1 MSNQF
6 IFPKPKN
13 WDTFEDIIC
22 DVFSR
27 KLNNRN
33 FQRFG
38 RGGQNQFGVDIVGVS
53 EGLVVGVQCKHFPN
67 GKITKTNITDEVKKA
82 DSFRPKLDEFYFVTS
97 AERDTEITSY
107 VYELSQKRK
116 TRGKFPIV
124 IKFWDDIY
132 DWLVD
137 YPDILYKHFTKYF
150 PLSELEVVE
159 GRFLENNK
167 STVVWPTNKEILDTQ
182 INKTMKGIATVDPY
196 SITLGVTTFDDLS
209 FDGFVDLSVP
219 LKKFLDN
226 KNYEVGFDQASKTL
240 SEVKN
245 IIYSSQYSKDLFVHL
260 QSRLP
265 YAVLLGWKF
274 RKVTGYSLKIFSS
287 EQLWVTDGLPL
298 VFTHL
303 EDIPPKILNLNSDEL
318 VFVLNISRNI
328 EQQVEKYVAGWDAI
342 PRAIISKRYL
352 TSTYISPALAMSMA
366 IEISQK
372 IKSFKDNWG
381 VKRIHLFMAV
391 PVGLAALIGYNLN
404 SICPISIYFMD
415 HSSLEFQIG
424 GTLTNNM

>member
-38 RGGQNQFGVDIVGVS
+38 RSGQNQFGVDIVGVS

-159 GRFLENNK
+159 GRFLEKNK
-167 STVVWPTNKEILDTQ
+167 STVVWPTKKEILDTQ

>member
-38 RGGQNQFGVDIVGVS
+38 RSGQNQFGVDIVGVS

-159 GRFLENNK
+159 GRFLEKNK
-167 STVVWPTNKEILDTQ
+167 STVVWPTKKEILDTQ

-209 FDGFVDLSVP
+209 FDGFVDLSVS

>member
-38 RGGQNQFGVDIVGVS
+38 RSGQNQFGVDIVGVS

-167 STVVWPTNKEILDTQ
+167 STVVWPTKKEILDTQ

>member
-38 RGGQNQFGVDIVGVS
+38 RSGQNQFGVDIVGVS

-137 YPDILYKHFTKYF
+137 YPDILYKYFTKYF

-159 GRFLENNK
+159 GRFLEKNK
-167 STVVWPTNKEILDTQ
+167 STVVWPTKKEILDTQ

>member
-38 RGGQNQFGVDIVGVS
+38 RSGQNQFGVDIVGVS

-159 GRFLENNK
+159 GRFLEKNK

>member
-38 RGGQNQFGVDIVGVS
+38 RSGQNQFGVDIVGVS

>member
-38 RGGQNQFGVDIVGVS
+38 RSGQNQFGVDIVGVS

-159 GRFLENNK
+159 GRFLEKNK
-167 STVVWPTNKEILDTQ
+167 STVVWPTKKEILDTQ

-328 EQQVEKYVAGWDAI
+328 EQQVEKYVAGWDTI